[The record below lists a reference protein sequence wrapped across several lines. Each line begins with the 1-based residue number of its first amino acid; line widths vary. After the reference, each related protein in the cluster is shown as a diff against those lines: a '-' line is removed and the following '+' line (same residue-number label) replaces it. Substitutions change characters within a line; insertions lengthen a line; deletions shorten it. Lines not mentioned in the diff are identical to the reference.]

1 MRKKMR
7 KEKGDPDVQTQYS
20 DCFAPDRH
28 ATYNFKLNLYLN
40 PMAFKTLIIAF
51 FLLGTISQ
59 SFSQREFKTNEG
71 DTTYVMK
78 RYVFMLL
85 NQGPNRDQDSATIVK
100 IQEGH
105 MNHINEMA
113 KTGKMFMAGPFETGG
128 KHRGILVFDVDSIS
142 EALKMESTD
151 PAILSGR
158 LEMQAIYWWAAKGTK
173 LP

>member
-1 MRKKMR
+1 MILK
-7 KEKGDPDVQTQYS
+7 TI
-20 DCFAPDRH
+20 
-28 ATYNFKLNLYLN
+28 AT
-40 PMAFKTLIIAF
+40 AF
-51 FLLGTISQ
+51 FLFAILSQ
-59 SFSQREFKTNEG
+59 SFAQREFSSTEG

-85 NQGPNRDQDSATIVK
+85 NEGPNRNQDSASAVK

-105 MNHINEMA
+105 MNHINEMD
-113 KTGKMFMAGPFETGG
+113 KTGKMFMAGPFENGG
-128 KHRGILVFDVDSIS
+128 KHRGILIFDVDSIS

-158 LEMQAIYWWAAKGTK
+158 LEMQAIYWWAAKGSK

>member
-1 MRKKMR
+1 MII
-7 KEKGDPDVQTQYS
+7 
-20 DCFAPDRH
+20 
-28 ATYNFKLNLYLN
+28 
-40 PMAFKTLIIAF
+40 KTIITSF
-51 FLLGTISQ
+51 FLIAILSQ
-59 SFSQREFKTNEG
+59 SFAQREFSTREG

-85 NQGPNRDQDSATIVK
+85 NEGPNRNQDSASVVK

-105 MNHINEMA
+105 INHINEMA
-113 KTGKMFMAGPFETGG
+113 KTGKMFMAGPFEKGG
-128 KHRGILVFDVDSIS
+128 KHRGILIFDVDSIS

-158 LEMQAIYWWAAKGTK
+158 LEMQAIYWWAAKGSK

>member
-1 MRKKMR
+1 MIYRILFM
-7 KEKGDPDVQTQYS
+7 
-20 DCFAPDRH
+20 
-28 ATYNFKLNLYLN
+28 L
-40 PMAFKTLIIAF
+40 
-51 FLLGTISQ
+51 LLGFGMSPEV
-59 SFSQREFKTNEG
+59 FSQREFKMQEG

-85 NQGPNRDQDSATIVK
+85 NEGPKRDHDSITAVK

-113 KTGKMFMAGPFETGG
+113 KTGKLAIAGPFQNGG
-128 KHRGILVFDVDSIS
+128 KYRGILIFDVDSIS
-142 EALKMESTD
+142 EAIRLESID

-158 LEMQAIYWWAAKGTK
+158 LEMEAIYWWAAKGSK